1 MAQIE
6 QIMFIASVLVAA
18 WYAAVAAGF
27 DWLLLR

>member
-6 QIMFIASVLVAA
+6 QITFIASILVAA
-18 WYAAVAAGF
+18 WYAAVETGF